1 MNRAAAGETGDTTI
15 DAFLGGRFQL
25 EQPKKGPRAGID
37 AMLLAAGVPVA
48 ADREETVLDA
58 GSGSGAIALSLA
70 ARFPLA
76 AVTAVERQPSM
87 AALARRNAERNGL
100 AGRLRVVECDLTQP
114 LPALAALGLARHGF
128 DHVVA
133 NPPYYDADR
142 SRPSPSDDKSAAHR
156 LAADDL
162 AAWLGFL
169 TNMAA
174 GKGTLS
180 LIHVPERLPEL
191 LALIGRRFGALKV
204 APVFA
209 RPGEPAIRIV
219 LQGVKGSRAPLRL
232 LPGLTLQDATGGY
245 GPQAEAILRHG
256 EAWRL

>member
-1 MNRAAAGETGDTTI
+1 MSGDTTI
-15 DAFLGGRFQL
+15 DAFLGGLFQL
-25 EQPKKGPRAGID
+25 EQPRKGPRAGID
-37 AMLLAAGVPVA
+37 AMLLAATVPVA

-58 GSGSGAIALSLA
+58 GSGSGAIALSIA

-76 AVTAVERQPSM
+76 RVTAVERQSAM

-100 AGRLRVVECDLTQP
+100 AQRLQVVEGDLTQP
-114 LPALAALGLARHGF
+114 LQDLAALGLARHGF
-128 DHVVA
+128 AHVVA
-133 NPPYYDADR
+133 NPPYYDQHR
-142 SRPSPSDDKSAAHR
+142 SRPSPSADRSAAHR
-156 LAADDL
+156 LAPDDL

-174 GKGTLS
+174 GKATLS

-209 RPGEPAIRIV
+209 RMGEPAIRVVI
-219 LQGVKGSRAPLRL
+219 QGVKGSRAPLQL
-232 LPGLTLQDATGGY
+232 LPGLVLQDADGRY
-245 GPQAEAILRHG
+245 GPEADAILRHG
-256 EAWRL
+256 APWRL